1 MHCAARFGHLAI
13 VQCLLKEGQGNM
25 EKYVDKTSGSEC
37 VTILHLVCMFGY
49 LDIVQ
54 FLLVEREASAATVTF
69 EMQII
74 LLPVV

>member
-1 MHCAARFGHLAI
+1 
-13 VQCLLKEGQGNM
+13 M

-54 FLLVEREASAATVTF
+54 FLLVEREASAAAVTF